1 MRVMRVSKI
10 DRTIPKINLKNVNG
24 PILRVV
30 ASKNQKFKS
39 SIKLFWE
46 FLFELESSGVNS

>member
-1 MRVMRVSKI
+1 MRVSKI

>member
-10 DRTIPKINLKNVNG
+10 DRTIPKINLKNVND
-24 PILRVV
+24 PILLVV

-39 SIKLFWE
+39 SINKY
-46 FLFELESSGVNS
+46 